1 MTGTWTMAP
10 DGKPLKV
17 TVTSI
22 RLGVRFRRPMEY
34 SLSLGTLG
42 LRSMIQMISTRPLHR
57 VVVWA

>member
-1 MTGTWTMAP
+1 MAP